1 MHRGSVKLFEKALSG
16 SRYLVLLGVVGT
28 LLAAVCLYVGTVVL
42 AVKIAVEVLG
52 SGGFEGPVIKQAAVE
67 FMRVVDLFLIAT
79 AFQIISIGMY
89 RLFINTSVEVPG
101 PMAVTSFTELKS
113 ALASI
118 VAVVLLI
125 VFLDYVVSEDNLDRV
140 LHVGIAIA
148 AVIIA
153 AGFTIGQIGKSKH

>member
-1 MHRGSVKLFEKALSG
+1 MNIVERLLAS
-16 SRYLVLLGVVGT
+16 SRYLVLFGVAGT
-28 LLAAVCLYVGTVVL
+28 LLAAVCLYVGTAVV
-42 AVKIAVEVLG
+42 AVKIAIGVFDAGIE
-52 SGGFEGPVIKQAAVE
+52 SYMIKQAAVE

-89 RLFINTSVEVPG
+89 RLFINTEIEVPAT
-101 PMAVTSFTELKS
+101 MAVSSFSELKG

-125 VFLDYVVSEDNLDRV
+125 LFLDYAVSSEDLDDV
-140 LHVGIAIA
+140 LQLGVAIA

-153 AGFTIGQIGKSKH
+153 AGFTIGQMGKPRS